1 MTPLGERETQAL
13 PMTPEEATFPDG
25 AALRSWV
32 RRRTRRHRRGVW
44 ALVGDIYSVL
54 LTLIVVVTIL
64 APYLRRLLAAQPG
77 SAAGSGAL
85 GGFVAAGLDSGWL
98 GLALLMLLGA
108 VGVGSLGRLGPLFL
122 RPHEAAWWLPMP
134 GQRDSLLVPVARV
147 EYLIAATVGATVG
160 VLPALAAG
168 GGWVA
173 AAAWPALLSAGTCLV
188 LTELIKAQI
197 LDRGVEPLR
206 RLLILAGI
214 GACLA
219 GVALPFPRSL
229 LGHMA
234 VALLAGVL
242 TVLAVQGWRRARPSL
257 EQVHDAA
264 LLAVVARSFGAHV
277 SLLSLDT
284 RALGRLLSPEPA
296 RPAEPS
302 PLRLARIGSRLP
314 RPLGVL
320 IGVAQTDWLLLR
332 RQGRRL
338 LQMGVGLAIA
348 LLPFLSGAVGDPL
361 RAVGYLIG
369 GWVATLAVAEPARQ
383 AWFDGGPDASWP
395 VAPWVVRAG
404 HLLVPA
410 VLMSMWSLLSLAPAM
425 AALGAAADGKK
436 GLAIVV
442 ALALVSGW
450 AWAGAALRSGFRRMP
465 DFAAGLIASPMGSLP
480 PGLMQMLTEGPDA
493 VLVGALAVALV
504 ASGIAAPTT
513 TLLGIQAATGAVAV
527 VWGVRT
533 NRWAS

>member
-188 LTELIKAQI
+188 LTELIKTQI
-197 LDRGVEPLR
+197 LDRDVERLR
-206 RLLILAGI
+206 RRLIVAG
-214 GACLA
+214 AAAFLT
-219 GVALPFPRSL
+219 GVVIAFPRSL
-229 LGHMA
+229 LGNTV

-242 TVLAVQGWRRARPSL
+242 AFLAVLGWRRARGSL
-257 EQVHDAA
+257 GKVHDAA

-284 RALGRLLSPEPA
+284 RALGRLLSPDPT
-296 RPAEPS
+296 RPADPS
-302 PLRLARIGSRLP
+302 PLRAARIGSRLP

-320 IGVAQTDWLLLR
+320 IAVAQADWILLR
-332 RQGRRL
+332 RQRRRL

-348 LLPFLSGAVGDPL
+348 MLPLLSGTVGAPL

-369 GWVATLAVAEPARQ
+369 GWIATLAVAEPARQ

-410 VLMSMWSLLSLAPAM
+410 VLMSAWSLLSLAPTM
-425 AALGAAADGKK
+425 AALGAAAAWN
-436 GLAIVV
+436 GLAIVA

-450 AWAGAALRSGFRRMP
+450 AWAGAALRSGYREMP

-480 PGLMQMLTEGPDA
+480 PGVLQMLTQGPDA
-493 VLVGALAVALV
+493 VAVGALTVALV
-504 ASGIAAPTT
+504 ASGIAVPTT
-513 TLLGIQAATGAVAV
+513 MLLGIQAAAGAVV
-527 VWGVRT
+527 VMWGVRT
-533 NRWAS
+533 NRRAS